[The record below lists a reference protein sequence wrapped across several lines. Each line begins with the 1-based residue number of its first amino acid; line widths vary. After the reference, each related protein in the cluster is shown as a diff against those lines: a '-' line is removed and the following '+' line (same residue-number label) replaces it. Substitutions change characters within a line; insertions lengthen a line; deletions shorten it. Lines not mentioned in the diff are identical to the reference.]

1 MTYYQLNTFFWK
13 NFNDSRISNAKM
25 QSENRTW
32 KSNMIQWNGKQRND
46 SNWMSKA
53 VAILKT
59 IKFELYIV
67 CLCHSLHHTRKF
79 IKMPL
84 ELKKIFG
91 LTLRKKNRSQ
101 NKSSTRKSWDRHTK
115 LWLDFVLH
123 KNSNIKQRSIW
134 FDYNNRIFSVLF
146 ERYILIGQLSIKY
159 VFSLHLSIFHF
170 IILRVRANEVL
181 SQCCT
186 S

>member
-1 MTYYQLNTFFWK
+1 
-13 NFNDSRISNAKM
+13 M

-79 IKMPL
+79 IEMPL

-91 LTLRKKNRSQ
+91 LTLRKKNCGQ

-134 FDYNNRIFSVLF
+134 FDYIYRIFSVLF

-159 VFSLHLSIFHF
+159 VFFRCIYQYSTLLSCVSVQMKCYHNVV
-170 IILRVRANEVL
+170 RVNEIMSISWHV
-181 SQCCT
+181 
-186 S
+186 